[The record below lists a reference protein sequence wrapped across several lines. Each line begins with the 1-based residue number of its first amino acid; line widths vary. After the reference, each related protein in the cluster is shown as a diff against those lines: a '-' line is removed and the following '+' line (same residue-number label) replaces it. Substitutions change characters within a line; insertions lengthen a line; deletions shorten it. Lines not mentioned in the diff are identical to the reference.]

1 MAQST
6 ATSKRQGKISAEL
19 RLLWPI
25 LRRWPGGY
33 SFGEYLNAV
42 EQHQIRLRARPMDEI
57 GHQHICPPLARPCAV
72 QRNNDLTSM
81 NCYASPLAFLASLW

>member
-1 MAQST
+1 MAQPT
-6 ATSKRQGKISAEL
+6 ATSKVAAEL

-57 GHQHICPPLARPCAV
+57 GHQHIVRRLRV
-72 QRNNDLTSM
+72 RVRSKEITT
-81 NCYASPLAFLASLW
+81 

>member
-1 MAQST
+1 MAQPT
-6 ATSKRQGKISAEL
+6 ATSKVAAEL

-25 LRRWPGGY
+25 LRRWPGCY

-57 GHQHICPPLARPCAV
+57 GHQHIVRRLRV
-72 QRNNDLTSM
+72 RVRSKEITT
-81 NCYASPLAFLASLW
+81 